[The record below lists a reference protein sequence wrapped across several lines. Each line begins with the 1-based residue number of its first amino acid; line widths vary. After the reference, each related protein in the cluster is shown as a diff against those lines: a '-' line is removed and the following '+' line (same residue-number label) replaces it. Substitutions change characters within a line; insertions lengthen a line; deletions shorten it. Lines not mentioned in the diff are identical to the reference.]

1 MKTFDELFSAFSED
15 NGGENLEYDAA
26 FLALQQAVVEKPE
39 QQFGETIIDAQ
50 APDWNQVEKQAL
62 ALCSRTCDLRV
73 IHALTCAWT
82 SQNGLVG
89 YASGIRL
96 AQDALQQC
104 WDGVYPQLVE
114 DDYEDPLPRINA
126 LNSYADM
133 LGVGRSV
140 RSANVL
146 TGAHGQLA
154 LRDAESIMEGSRAD
168 LFPGGRARLVETLNQ
183 AAIAGAPEIGGL
195 ANAAKSLQDIVDLVT
210 QRLGTEWA
218 PSVSSLQRSFEL
230 ITNVLGAST
239 AASASSPDEAAS
251 NSNGSGDP
259 LESSAGD
266 VVTSSQ
272 QHMTERSVSW
282 TEVQIKTRDEAMVA
296 LEKVSSYFE
305 IHEPS
310 HPAPF
315 LIRRV
320 QQTIPLNFH
329 EMLKNLTPGN
339 AEQFETWLPREE

>member
-1 MKTFDELFSAFSED
+1 MKTFDELFSAFSEN

-39 QQFGETIIDAQ
+39 QQFGDTIIDAQ

-62 ALCSRTCDLRV
+62 ALCDRTCDLRV
-73 IHALTCAWT
+73 IQALACAWT
-82 SQNGLVG
+82 SQNGLAG
-89 YASGIRL
+89 YASGVRL
-96 AQDALQQC
+96 ALDALQKC
-104 WDGVYPQLVE
+104 WVGVYPQLVE

-126 LNSYADM
+126 INSLADM
-133 LGVGRSV
+133 QGVGRSV
-140 RSANVL
+140 RNANLL
-146 TGAHGQLA
+146 TGAHGQLS
-154 LRDAESIMEGSRAD
+154 LRDAESIMEGVRGD

-183 AAIAGAPEIGGL
+183 AALAGAPEMVGL
-195 ANAAKSLQDIVDLVT
+195 TDAAHSLQGIVELVT
-210 QRLGTEWA
+210 EKLGTDWA
-218 PSVSSLQRSFEL
+218 PSVATLQRSFEL
-230 ITNVLGAST
+230 ITTSLAGSAHVQAEQPDSTGA
-239 AASASSPDEAAS
+239 DN
-251 NSNGSGDP
+251 NSGSGEFEP
-259 LESSAGD
+259 AAAT
-266 VVTSSQ
+266 VVTAQ
-272 QHMTERSVSW
+272 QQMPERTVSW

-305 IHEPS
+305 VHEPS

-339 AEQFETWLPREE
+339 AEQFENWLPREE

>member
-39 QQFGETIIDAQ
+39 QQFGDTIIDAQ

-62 ALCSRTCDLRV
+62 ALCDRTCDLRV
-73 IHALTCAWT
+73 IHALACAWA
-82 SQNGLVG
+82 SQNGLAG

-96 AQDALQQC
+96 AHDALQKC
-104 WDGVYPQLVE
+104 WIGVYPQLVE

-126 LNSYADM
+126 INSLADM
-133 LGVGRSV
+133 QGVGRSV
-140 RSANVL
+140 RSANLL
-146 TGAHGQLA
+146 TGAHGQLS

-183 AAIAGAPEIGGL
+183 AAIAGAPEMIGLSG
-195 ANAAKSLQDIVDLVT
+195 AAKSLQGIVELAT
-210 QRLGTEWA
+210 EKLGTEWA
-218 PSVSSLQRSFEL
+218 PSASSLQRSFEL
-230 ITNVLGAST
+230 ITSALGASATWQAQQPDSTGVDNNGEQGVVEPAAGNIAT
-239 AASASSPDEAAS
+239 A
-251 NSNGSGDP
+251 
-259 LESSAGD
+259 
-266 VVTSSQ
+266 Q
-272 QHMTERSVSW
+272 QQMAERSVSW

-296 LEKVSSYFE
+296 LEKISSYFE

-339 AEQFETWLPREE
+339 AEQFENWLPREE

>member
-39 QQFGETIIDAQ
+39 QQFGDTIIDAQ

-62 ALCSRTCDLRV
+62 ALCDRTCDLRV
-73 IHALTCAWT
+73 IHALACAWT
-82 SQNGLVG
+82 SQNGLAG
-89 YASGIRL
+89 YASGVLL
-96 AQDALQQC
+96 AHDALQKC
-104 WDGVYPQLVE
+104 WEGVYPQLVE
-114 DDYEDPLPRINA
+114 DDYEDPLPRINVI
-126 LNSYADM
+126 NSLADM
-133 LGVGRSV
+133 QGVGRSV
-140 RSANVL
+140 RSANLL
-146 TGAHGQLA
+146 TGAHGQLS
-154 LRDAESIMEGSRAD
+154 LRDAENIMEGSRVD

-183 AAIAGAPEIGGL
+183 AAIAGAPEIIGL
-195 ANAAKSLQDIVDLVT
+195 DSAAKSLQGIVDLVT
-210 QRLGTEWA
+210 ARLGSEWA
-218 PSVSSLQRSFEL
+218 PSVSSLQRIFEL
-230 ITNVLGAST
+230 ITTVSGASAATQSEQPDNAGSSNNSGQGEVGPAPGNVET
-239 AASASSPDEAAS
+239 A
-251 NSNGSGDP
+251 
-259 LESSAGD
+259 
-266 VVTSSQ
+266 Q
-272 QHMTERSVSW
+272 QQAVERPVSW
-282 TEVQIKTRDEAMVA
+282 TEVQIKTRDEALVA

-339 AEQFETWLPREE
+339 AEQFENWLPREE

>member
-39 QQFGETIIDAQ
+39 QQFGDTIIDAQ

-62 ALCSRTCDLRV
+62 ALCDRTCDLRV
-73 IHALTCAWT
+73 IHALTCVWT
-82 SQNGLVG
+82 SQNGLAG
-89 YASGIRL
+89 YASGVRL
-96 AQDALQQC
+96 AQNALHKC
-104 WDGVYPQLVE
+104 WLGVYPQLVE

-126 LNSYADM
+126 INSLADM
-133 LGVGRSV
+133 QNVGRSV
-140 RSANVL
+140 RNANLL
-146 TGAHGQLA
+146 TGAHGQLS
-154 LRDAESIMEGSRAD
+154 LRDAENIMEGSRVD

-183 AAIAGAPEIGGL
+183 AAIAGVPEIIGL
-195 ANAAKSLQDIVDLVT
+195 SSAAKSLQAIVDLVT
-210 QRLGTEWA
+210 ERLGTEWA
-218 PSVSSLQRSFEL
+218 PSVSSLQRIFEL
-230 ITNVLGAST
+230 ITGATGAS
-239 AASASSPDEAAS
+239 AASQAEQPDSAGSS
-251 NSNGSGDP
+251 NSSGEGEIGP
-259 LESSAGD
+259 ATGHVETA
-266 VVTSSQ
+266 Q
-272 QHMTERSVSW
+272 QQVIERPVSW
-282 TEVQIKTRDEAMVA
+282 TEVQIKTRDEALVA

-339 AEQFETWLPREE
+339 AEQFENWLPREE

>member
-39 QQFGETIIDAQ
+39 QQFGDTIIDAQ

-62 ALCSRTCDLRV
+62 ALCDRTCDLRV
-73 IHALTCAWT
+73 IHALTCVWT

-89 YASGIRL
+89 YASGVRL
-96 AQDALQQC
+96 AHNALQKC
-104 WDGVYPQLVE
+104 WAGVYPLLVE

-126 LNSYADM
+126 LNSLADM
-133 LGVGRSV
+133 QGVGRSV
-140 RSANVL
+140 RSANLL
-146 TGAHGQLA
+146 TGAHGQLS

-183 AAIAGAPEIGGL
+183 ATIAGAPEMVGL
-195 ANAAKSLQDIVDLVT
+195 ASAATSLQSIVELVT
-210 QRLGTEWA
+210 EKLGTEWA
-218 PSVSSLQRSFEL
+218 PSVQTLLRSFEL
-230 ITNVLGAST
+230 ITNALGASAT
-239 AASASSPDEAAS
+239 LQAEQSDNTGSD
-251 NSNGSGDP
+251 NNGGQGMVEP
-259 LESSAGD
+259 VAGD
-266 VVTSSQ
+266 IATASQ
-272 QHMTERSVSW
+272 QTVERSVSW

-339 AEQFETWLPREE
+339 AEQFENWLPREE

>member
-39 QQFGETIIDAQ
+39 QQFGDTIIDAQ

-62 ALCSRTCDLRV
+62 ALCERTCDLRV
-73 IHALTCAWT
+73 IHALTWAWT
-82 SQNGLVG
+82 SQNGIVG
-89 YASGIRL
+89 YANGVQL
-96 AQDALQQC
+96 VLQALQKC
-104 WDGVYPQLVE
+104 WTGVYPQLTE
-114 DDYEDPLPRINA
+114 DDYEDPLPRINVI
-126 LNSYADM
+126 NSLADM
-133 LGVGRSV
+133 QGVGRAV
-140 RSANVL
+140 RSANLL

-154 LRDAESIMEGSRAD
+154 LRDAESIMEGARAE
-168 LFPGGRARLVETLNQ
+168 LFPGGRPRLVETLSQ
-183 AAIAGAPEIGGL
+183 AAVAEAPEVNGL
-195 ANAAKSLQDIVDLVT
+195 VVATKDLRDIVDLVT
-210 QRLGTEWA
+210 EKLGTEWT
-218 PSVSSLQRSFEL
+218 PSVAPLLRSFEL
-230 ITNVLGAST
+230 ITAALGP
-239 AASASSPDEAAS
+239 AAMQPSEETEGEALSARSNESDEQVADT
-251 NSNGSGDP
+251 GTP
-259 LESSAGD
+259 R
-266 VVTSSQ
+266 Q
-272 QHMTERSVSW
+272 QIAEKPVSW
-282 TEVQIKTRDEAMVA
+282 TEVQIKTRDEALIA

-339 AEQFETWLPREE
+339 AEQFENWLPREE

>member
-15 NGGENLEYDAA
+15 NAGENLEYDAA

-39 QQFGETIIDAQ
+39 QQFGDTIIDAQ

-62 ALCSRTCDLRV
+62 ALCDRTCDLRV
-73 IHALTCAWT
+73 IHALVCAWT
-82 SQNGLVG
+82 SQNGLAG
-89 YASGIRL
+89 YACGVRL
-96 AQDALQQC
+96 AHDALQKC
-104 WDGVYPQLVE
+104 WVSVYPQLVE

-126 LNSYADM
+126 LNSLADM
-133 LGVGRSV
+133 QGVGRSV
-140 RSANVL
+140 RSANLL
-146 TGAHGQLA
+146 TGAHGQLS

-183 AAIAGAPEIGGL
+183 AAIAGAPEMVGL
-195 ANAAKSLQDIVDLVT
+195 GSAAKSLQSIIELVT
-210 QRLGTEWA
+210 EKLGTEWT

-230 ITNVLGAST
+230 ITNALGAAATSQSEQPEST
-239 AASASSPDEAAS
+239 AADNNGGQGVVEPAAG
-251 NSNGSGDP
+251 NTGT
-259 LESSAGD
+259 
-266 VVTSSQ
+266 VQ
-272 QHMTERSVSW
+272 QQAVERPVSW

-339 AEQFETWLPREE
+339 AEQFENWLPREE